1 MNRDK
6 KKLVLILARND
17 RSYFGGLSRSGK
29 AGFMRLALPTLAAMT
44 PTDEWETEIIDA
56 RVTDI
61 NYDMAADLVGIG
73 GFTSEIPSAYAIADK
88 FRAAGK
94 KVVLGGV
101 HVSALPEEALDH
113 ADAVVIGEAEGVWD
127 TLLEDFSRGEMK
139 KTYKARD
146 LPTLEH
152 LALPRRNLIDR
163 SMYGS
168 GYNVL
173 QATRGCPFDC
183 EYCAVTVF
191 YGHTFRTR
199 PVAEVI
205 DEIRGFDTKE
215 FVFLDDNI
223 AGKPPYA
230 KELFKALIPL
240 NKTWG
245 GQTAITLARN
255 DELMRLYAKS
265 GGRYAFIGFESL
277 SDKNLAKIQKSWNSP
292 KGYREAIRKL
302 HDAGINVVGSFIF
315 GLDDDGPNVFK
326 NTFDFIMETKIDAAM
341 FNILTPFP
349 GTRLYDSME
358 KEGRIIDHD
367 WAKYHTGEVVVKPTG
382 MTVEELQRG
391 YWWIYKETNKTMNI
405 LKRCLRSP
413 FGIPYR
419 IGMNLSYRN
428 KARKMPSVSDIST
441 TEPLVPAEMHRET
454 DRIKN

>member
-1 MNRDK
+1 MTTEK
-6 KKLVLILARND
+6 KKLVLVLARND

-29 AGFMRLALPTLAAMT
+29 AGFVRLALPTLAALT
-44 PTDEWETEIIDA
+44 PRGEWDVEIVDARITEID
-56 RVTDI
+56 
-61 NYDMAADLVGIG
+61 YSMAADLVGIG
-73 GFTSEIPSAYAIADK
+73 GFTSEMPSAYKIADR

-101 HVSALPEEALDH
+101 HASALPEEALSH
-113 ADAVVIGEAEGVWD
+113 ADTVVIGEAEPVWKE
-127 TLLEDFSRGEMK
+127 LLEDFKKGNLK
-139 KTYKARD
+139 KTYKAHD
-146 LPTLEH
+146 LPTLDH
-152 LALPRRNLIDR
+152 LQLPRRDLIER

-191 YGHTFRTR
+191 FGHTFRTR
-199 PVAEVI
+199 PVDEVI

-230 KELFKALIPL
+230 KELFRALIPL
-240 NKTWG
+240 KRTWG

-255 DELMRLYAKS
+255 DELMELYAKS

-277 SDKNLAKIQKSWNSP
+277 SEKNLLKVHKSWNSP
-292 KGYREAIRKL
+292 KGYRESIRRL
-302 HDAGINVVGSFIF
+302 HDAGINVIGSFIF
-315 GLDDDGPNVFK
+315 GLDDDGPDVFK
-326 NTFDFIMETKIDAAM
+326 NTFDFIMDAGIDAAM

-349 GTRLYDSME
+349 GTRLYDAME
-358 KEGRIIDHD
+358 KEGRILDHD
-367 WAKYHTGEVVVKPTG
+367 WAKYHTGEVVVRPLG

-391 YWWIYKETNKTMNI
+391 YWWIYKEMYKPMNV

-413 FGIPYR
+413 FGIACR
-419 IGMNLSYRN
+419 LGLNLNYLN
-428 KARKMPSVSDIST
+428 KARKMPEVADIST
-441 TEPLVPAEMHRET
+441 TEPLIPAEMHRH
-454 DRIKN
+454 KN